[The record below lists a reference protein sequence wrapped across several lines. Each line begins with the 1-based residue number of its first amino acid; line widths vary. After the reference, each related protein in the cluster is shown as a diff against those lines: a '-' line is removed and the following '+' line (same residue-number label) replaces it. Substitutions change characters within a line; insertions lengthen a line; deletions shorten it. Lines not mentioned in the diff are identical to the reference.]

1 MRHLKIGAFSIRA
14 VRRRGCSVYLAVS
27 ALPFM
32 RFFFSATLIL
42 GLTAALRAQSPTDDS
57 LRRGRLLF
65 LPVIYYSPETN
76 LGFGVRT
83 AYTFRDRPESRP
95 SNLPATLIYTTKKQ
109 LITGFSPDLWL
120 RGNAHHL
127 YGQIGYLD
135 YPFKF
140 YGIGNNTPENTVE
153 PYTTRIFDVYAGYER
168 RIVRALYAGVRLEAR
183 EENIVERTGLLA
195 SELIPGSAGQS
206 VAGAGLTLTHD
217 SRDDVFFPEKGFY
230 NQLQV
235 LTYRNRRTD
244 FGGNFQKIRL
254 DLRRYQPV
262 GRGVLA
268 LNTLLILTPGDPT
281 FQYLALIGGE
291 KIMRGY
297 FEGRYRDRNLLVFQG
312 EYRFPISKR
321 FKVVAFASTG
331 RVWNGKNFEL
341 KGFHPAGGAGL
352 RYRVGR
358 EKLHLRFDL
367 AYGQTLYPYFGFT
380 EAF

>member
-1 MRHLKIGAFSIRA
+1 
-14 VRRRGCSVYLAVS
+14 
-27 ALPFM
+27 M
-32 RFFFSATLIL
+32 RFFLLTVLATMLFL
-42 GLTAALRAQSPTDDS
+42 PTQAQSLTDDS
-57 LRRGRLLF
+57 LRRGRLFF
-65 LPVIYYSPETN
+65 LPVIYYTPETG
-76 LGFGVRT
+76 LGFGART
-83 AYTFRDRPESRP
+83 AYTFRDRAESRP
-95 SNLPATLIYTTKKQ
+95 SNLPATLIYTTEKQ
-109 LITGFSPDLWL
+109 LITGFAPDLWL
-120 RGNAHHL
+120 RGNAHHV

-140 YGIGNNTPENTVE
+140 YGIGNSTPESIEE

-195 SELIPGSAGQS
+195 TGQIPGSAGQS
-206 VAGAGLTLTHD
+206 VAGAGLTLTND
-217 SRDDVFFPEKGFY
+217 SRDDVFFPGKGFY

-235 LTYRNRRTD
+235 LTYRNRRSD
-244 FGGNFQKIRL
+244 FNGTFQKIRL
-254 DLRRYQPV
+254 DLRRYQPI

-297 FEGRYRDRNLLVFQG
+297 FAGRYRDRNLLVFQG

-331 RVWNGKNFEL
+331 RVWSDGNFEL
-341 KGFHPAGGAGL
+341 KDFHPAGGAGL

-367 AYGQTLYPYFGFT
+367 AYGQALYPYFGFT